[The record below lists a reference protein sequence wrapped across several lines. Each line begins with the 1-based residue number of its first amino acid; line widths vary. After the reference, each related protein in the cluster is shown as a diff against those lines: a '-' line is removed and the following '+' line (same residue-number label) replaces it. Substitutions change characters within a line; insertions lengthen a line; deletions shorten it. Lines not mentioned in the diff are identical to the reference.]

1 MTPSWGESGFQLK
14 SGNTQERRAT
24 WPRVLVLVGVF
35 VLALIV
41 SRGCQDEQVQVNE
54 EEAVEIA
61 RQQIDFEPT
70 RTVVRLLRQG
80 LDRKPYWFVQL
91 SIPIGPDDQ
100 SGLFSKLA
108 IIQIDTETGDVVE
121 VRRQSNEDSERARRD
136 AAQQQRE
143 LDEAEE
149 AEAGG
154 SPQPPGD
161 SGP

>member
-1 MTPSWGESGFQLK
+1 
-14 SGNTQERRAT
+14 
-24 WPRVLVLVGVF
+24 VF

-54 EEAVEIA
+54 EEAVVIA

-121 VRRQSNEDSERARRD
+121 VKRQSNEDSERAKRD

-154 SPQPPGD
+154 SQQPPGD